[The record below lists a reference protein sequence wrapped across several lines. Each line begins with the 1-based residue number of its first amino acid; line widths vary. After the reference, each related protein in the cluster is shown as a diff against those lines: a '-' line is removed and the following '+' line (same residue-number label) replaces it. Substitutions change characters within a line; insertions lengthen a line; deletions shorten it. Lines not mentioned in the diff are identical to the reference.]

1 MKPVRPIKKK
11 GVPTG
16 TPFLF
21 KLEAR
26 VGIEPTHGA
35 FAEPGLTT
43 WLPRL
48 KTDWDSNCLLG
59 EGVSRV
65 LCEGFP
71 SDDFPPINEL

>member
-1 MKPVRPIKKK
+1 MNIKNASE
-11 GVPTG
+11 GRL
-16 TPFLF
+16 FCF

-48 KTDWDSNCLLG
+48 TLTRGHADSPHL
-59 EGVSRV
+59 SFK
-65 LCEGFP
+65 GFMHGLSFRRIP
-71 SDDFPPINEL
+71 CK